1 MTNTAYDEQPGTATF
16 HAYGTR
22 FNYLTSSDQS
32 YRMGCGWLGSA
43 LHGAGPDNN
52 NTAGR
57 CDDDCSIPPGMRAMH
72 GKRLRSVLDFAHTKF
87 LEKKKTSEGDEKRMQ
102 KQQRENSQTSE
113 IVEPPATTTMT
124 RWSSLD

>member
-87 LEKKKTSEGDEKRMQ
+87 LEKKKNE
-102 KQQRENSQTSE
+102 
-113 IVEPPATTTMT
+113 
-124 RWSSLD
+124 